1 MSLARSNG
9 RGWTTLGARPPN
21 IPSPRSS
28 VVQPRPLERAKL
40 IFFRHFER
48 IFVLSLVA
56 AMLVIHS
63 FVEQKF
69 AFLSFYY
76 LPMIL
81 AGVYGGR
88 RVAGRAGGVVGGA
101 GCSFHGVGG
110 PGE

>member
-81 AGVYGGR
+81 AGFYGGR
-88 RVAGRAGGVVGGA
+88 RFAVLAGAVCGGRLF
-101 GCSFHGVGG
+101 SF
-110 PGE
+110 PGRPGLG